1 MAILPVVV
9 EDAEHVGAVAAELV
23 RNRLLARPDA
33 RFGLEAG
40 SAPAPMFAALRAHA
54 RAGELPSARATV
66 LALEAHV
73 ETAGALRAELTGIA
87 LLGLHALDD
96 GREPTQA
103 IVERHAALVEAAP
116 LDLAV
121 VGLDAEGGV
130 ALDAPPGSY
139 ASGVRVVPQTD
150 GSCALTVGLGTLYR
164 ARELVVLAVGDGTA
178 GALQRMLEGPVDPRC
193 PSSLLRDHPRLTVL
207 ADRAAAAALT
217 PRPQYTSARVV
228 IVLGHREPGVS
239 SEHHVSF
246 ESRARLRRAHRH
258 AARHACRALILTGY
272 TSTAGLSEAEQMKGS
287 WDESVAP
294 ALLEVAGRNT
304 AENATRSLPLA
315 LALGGVRRVDVVTS
329 VWHLRTGWFFAPY
342 RRYGLSVHY
351 RVVFAH
357 GQWLRM
363 LAHELL
369 GFATARRQRAAA
381 FAELRLPPL
390 RS

>member
-1 MAILPVVV
+1 MIAILPVVV

-40 SAPAPMFAALRAHA
+40 PAPAPMFAALRAHA

-73 ETAGALRAELTGIA
+73 ETAGALREELTGIA
-87 LLGLHALDD
+87 LLALH
-96 GREPTQA
+96 
-103 IVERHAALVEAAP
+103 
-116 LDLAV
+116 
-121 VGLDAEGGV
+121 
-130 ALDAPPGSY
+130 ALDAPPGAY

-178 GALQRMLEGPVDPRC
+178 GALQRMLEGPIDPRC

-239 SEHHVSF
+239 SEHRVSF
-246 ESRARLRRAHRH
+246 ESRARLRHAHRH

-351 RVVFAH
+351 RVVLAH
-357 GQWLRM
+357 GHWLRM
-363 LAHELL
+363 LQQELL

-381 FAELRLPPL
+381 FAELRLPRL